1 MKALLVIHILFGT
14 LALLS
19 AAVAVSSAK
28 GKKSHVLS
36 GSTYFWSMTA
46 ISLTAVPMSIISSN
60 IFLFLVAIFSFY
72 LAFAGMRFA
81 KNRTGLPTLFDWLAV
96 GLMIAPGI
104 GMLFLSL
111 VYYFSENTQYIVL
124 LVFGFLAIL
133 LGYSD
138 YKSHRDRTAV
148 GKQRIAKHLT
158 SMMGGTIAV
167 VTAVL
172 VVNIETSPTWLWWVL
187 PTFVITPMIAYWN
200 RKVIS

>member
-1 MKALLVIHILFGT
+1 MNILLATHILFGT
-14 LALLS
+14 FALLS
-19 AAVAVSSAK
+19 AAVATISAK
-28 GKKSHVLS
+28 GEKLHRFS
-36 GSTYFWSMTA
+36 GSVYFWSMTA
-46 ISLTAVPMSIISSN
+46 IFVTAIPMSLITHN
-60 IFLFLVAIFSFY
+60 IFLFLIAVFSFY

-96 GLMIAPGI
+96 GLMIASGI
-104 GMLFLSL
+104 GMLLLSL

-158 SMMGGTIAV
+158 SMLGGTIAV

-172 VVNIETSPTWLWWVL
+172 VVNIEASPTWLWWVL